1 MGNEDFIEVASYR
14 KGMSMFDS
22 TDFKIIQ
29 LLQENARMN
38 WREIGEIVHLTG
50 QAVGKRI
57 NKLEEAGVIQK
68 YTIDIDRAKLE
79 GSIMTFV
86 TLFLYA
92 PHYHIQI
99 QSFFEKTDVITEMYR
114 ISGDGCYI
122 MILHTSSHQQ
132 LEETLADVLHYG
144 DYRINTVIKTYEKK
158 KE

>member
-86 TLFLYA
+86 TLFLHA
-92 PHYHIQI
+92 PHYHNQI
-99 QSFFEKTDVITEMYR
+99 QSFFEQTDVITEMNR
-114 ISGDGCYI
+114 TSDNGCYI
-122 MILHTSSHQQ
+122 MIIHTAWHQQ

-144 DYRINTVIKTYEKK
+144 DYRINTVIKTMEKK